1 MQKVLKTN
9 NNYGNDMKHSQTTQD
24 CCMST
29 DNIIKKLCKD
39 GERKKNIEIVDLN
52 QKVM

>member
-9 NNYGNDMKHSQTTQD
+9 NNYVNDMKHSQTTQD
-24 CCMST
+24 WCMST

-39 GERKKNIEIVDLN
+39 GKRKKNIGIVDFN